1 MVNLNSTPTPRVPQP
16 ARPFGASVSE
26 PSAWSNPGEPQTA
39 YSNQRQ
45 QMVQQQLMGR
55 GITDARV
62 LDAMLRVPRHRFVP
76 PSEVQ
81 CAYWDQPLPTSHGQT
96 ISQPYIV
103 AFMTNVAAIPAQGRV
118 LEVGTG
124 SGYQAAILAELA
136 ATVYSIEIIDA
147 LAQRAQK
154 TLEQLGYQN
163 IHIKQGNGYEGW
175 PEHAPYDAIL
185 VTAAPTRVPSA
196 LVDQLAMG
204 GKLVVPVGY
213 SSQTILVITR
223 HLTGVSTEYTIPVR
237 FVPMIGE
244 GRGAQADSA
253 AGMNPPAGTPE

>member
-1 MVNLNSTPTPRVPQP
+1 MAKVNSIPQGGAQGPTNSEAQVRSPLNRTPEGP
-16 ARPFGASVSE
+16 AYAD
-26 PSAWSNPGEPQTA
+26 
-39 YSNQRQ
+39 QRQ
-45 QMVQQQLMGR
+45 SMVQHQLVSR

-62 LDAMLRVPRHRFVP
+62 LNAMLTVPRHCFVP
-76 PSEVQ
+76 ASEVI
-81 CAYWDQPLPTSHGQT
+81 CAYRDEPLPTSHGQT

-103 AFMTNVAAIPAQGRV
+103 AFMTDAAAIPAHGRV

-124 SGYQAAILAELA
+124 SGYQAAVLAQLA
-136 ATVYSIEIIDA
+136 TEVYSIEIIEP
-147 LAQRAQK
+147 LAQRASQ
-154 TLEQLGYQN
+154 TLQRLGYSN
-163 IHIKQGNGYEGW
+163 VHVKQGNGYEGW

-223 HLTGVSTEYTIPVR
+223 HLTGLSTEYTIPVR
-237 FVPMIGE
+237 FVPMVGE
-244 GRGAQADSA
+244 GA
-253 AGMNPPAGTPE
+253 

>member
-1 MVNLNSTPTPRVPQP
+1 MVNLNSTPTPKAPDSASFVEAPVPILSP
-16 ARPFGASVSE
+16 
-26 PSAWSNPGEPQTA
+26 WSNSGEPQSA
-39 YSNQRQ
+39 YSSQRQ
-45 QMVQQQLMGR
+45 QMVHQQLMGR

-103 AFMTNVAAIPAQGRV
+103 AFMTNIAAIPAQGRV

-136 ATVYSIEIIDA
+136 ATVYSVEIIDS
-147 LAQRAQK
+147 LAQQAQK

-244 GRGAQADSA
+244 GRGAEAA
-253 AGMNPPAGTPE
+253 PPAGMNPPSGRPE

>member
-1 MVNLNSTPTPRVPQP
+1 MVNLNSNSVPRSPDS
-16 ARPFGASVSE
+16 ARVLG
-26 PSAWSNPGEPQTA
+26 GEA
-39 YSNQRQ
+39 YGHQRQ
-45 QMVQQQLMGR
+45 QMVHQQLMGR

-62 LDAMLRVPRHRFVP
+62 LEAMLRVPRHRFVP
-76 PSEVQ
+76 PNEVQ

-103 AFMTNVAAIPAQGRV
+103 AFMTDMAAIPAQGRV

-124 SGYQAAILAELA
+124 SGYQAAVLAELA
-136 ATVYSIEIIDA
+136 TAVYSVEIIDS
-147 LAQRAQK
+147 LAQQAQQ
-154 TLEQLGYQN
+154 TLAELGYQN
-163 IHIKQGNGYEGW
+163 ICIKQGNGYEGW
-175 PEHAPYDAIL
+175 PEHAPYDAIV

-244 GRGAQADSA
+244 EVGERTIPSPG
-253 AGMNPPAGTPE
+253 

>member
-1 MVNLNSTPTPRVPQP
+1 MTNFNSQAAANLADLATPP
-16 ARPFGASVSE
+16 GA
-26 PSAWSNPGEPQTA
+26 GA
-39 YSNQRQ
+39 YGHQRQ
-45 QMVQQQLMGR
+45 QMVHQQLMGR

-62 LDAMLRVPRHRFVP
+62 LEAMLEVPRHCFVP
-76 PSEVQ
+76 PSEVR
-81 CAYWDQPLPTSHGQT
+81 CAYWDQPLPTSQGQT

-103 AFMTNVAAIPAQGRV
+103 AFMTDIAAIPAQGRV

-124 SGYQAAILAELA
+124 SGYQAAILAKLA
-136 ATVYSIEIIDA
+136 TTVYSIEIIDS
-147 LAQRAQK
+147 LARQAQQ
-154 TLEQLGYQN
+154 TLAELGYEN
-163 IHIKQGNGYEGW
+163 IHIKQGNGYQGW

-244 GRGAQADSA
+244 EPGEGPVPTAGANPGQ
-253 AGMNPPAGTPE
+253 GMA